1 MKGKKKSF
9 LIINKIDSK
18 DQISIE
24 ISKMIM
30 IWIEANKVE
39 EMIEEVEIFL
49 EEIQI
54 FLEKD
59 LMIKKDFIVKKIKTL
74 KKFFINKNR
83 NKDVVIEVVIKIK
96 EINILMNIKEDPK
109 EGRTR
114 AKDLR
119 IMEEEETCQ

>member
-1 MKGKKKSF
+1 MIMKGKKKSF

-74 KKFFINKNR
+74 MKFFINKNR
-83 NKDVVIEVVIKIK
+83 NKDVAIEEVIKIK
-96 EINILMNIKEDPK
+96 EINILMNIKEDP
-109 EGRTR
+109 
-114 AKDLR
+114 
-119 IMEEEETCQ
+119 

>member
-39 EMIEEVEIFL
+39 EMIKEVEIFL

-74 KKFFINKNR
+74 MKFFINKNR
-83 NKDVVIEVVIKIK
+83 NKDVAIEEVIKIK
-96 EINILMNIKEDPK
+96 EINILMNIKEDP
-109 EGRTR
+109 
-114 AKDLR
+114 
-119 IMEEEETCQ
+119 

>member
-1 MKGKKKSF
+1 
-9 LIINKIDSK
+9 
-18 DQISIE
+18 
-24 ISKMIM
+24 
-30 IWIEANKVE
+30 
-39 EMIEEVEIFL
+39 
-49 EEIQI
+49 
-54 FLEKD
+54 
-59 LMIKKDFIVKKIKTL
+59 MIKKDFIVKKIKTL

-119 IMEEEETCQ
+119 IMEEEETCQQINILLMVS

>member
-39 EMIEEVEIFL
+39 EMIEEEEIFL

-74 KKFFINKNR
+74 MKFFINKNR
-83 NKDVVIEVVIKIK
+83 NKDVAIEEVIKIK
-96 EINILMNIKEDPK
+96 EINILMNIKEDP
-109 EGRTR
+109 
-114 AKDLR
+114 
-119 IMEEEETCQ
+119 

>member
-1 MKGKKKSF
+1 MKRKKKSF

-74 KKFFINKNR
+74 MKFFINKNR
-83 NKDVVIEVVIKIK
+83 NKDVAIEEVIKIK
-96 EINILMNIKEDPK
+96 EINILMNIKEDP
-109 EGRTR
+109 
-114 AKDLR
+114 
-119 IMEEEETCQ
+119 

>member
-1 MKGKKKSF
+1 
-9 LIINKIDSK
+9 
-18 DQISIE
+18 
-24 ISKMIM
+24 
-30 IWIEANKVE
+30 
-39 EMIEEVEIFL
+39 MIEEVEIFL

-83 NKDVVIEVVIKIK
+83 NKDVAIEVVIKIK

-119 IMEEEETCQ
+119 IMEEEEACQ